1 MRESSYI
8 PGFDWVRIIGSILV
22 AVTHCGVFMYFYNNT
37 SQFYQL
43 FSLLIP
49 VFFIMSGYLRER
61 SFSRQA
67 VYSQVLK
74 YGAIYLAVN
83 SLAVIYTHINAL
95 ARFGEFSWTG
105 LIVNLFKGF
114 VCRSDDAYQ
123 LWFIPALLYPMLLN
137 AFLDKKGRRI
147 VIVISAA
154 LIIAKE
160 IIGNDVLEEEIGN
173 VLSSLPII
181 GKIFYAQE
189 LSRMWRHLLAGSLY
203 TTIGFE
209 IDSWRLK
216 PLALILSAIPVAFL
230 EFHTGHIVIS
240 PFLLSIA
247 LFLIVKKLPGHFMYP
262 YHAAISLFSG
272 MLYFLHRFEYIFIR
286 GFITDSI
293 SLTILLIIAFNLVVT
308 IVVFLFINKG
318 KERGNTAKV

>member
-95 ARFGEFSWTG
+95 AHFGEFSWTG

-147 VIVISAA
+147 VIVISAT
-154 LIIAKE
+154 LIIARE

-173 VLSSLPII
+173 VLSDDAVI
-181 GKIFYAQE
+181 GYN
-189 LSRMWRHLLAGSLY
+189 
-203 TTIGFE
+203 
-209 IDSWRLK
+209 D
-216 PLALILSAIPVAFL
+216 
-230 EFHTGHIVIS
+230 
-240 PFLLSIA
+240 
-247 LFLIVKKLPGHFMYP
+247 
-262 YHAAISLFSG
+262 
-272 MLYFLHRFEYIFIR
+272 
-286 GFITDSI
+286 
-293 SLTILLIIAFNLVVT
+293 LV
-308 IVVFLFINKG
+308 
-318 KERGNTAKV
+318 